1 MIGNGVNGSLGAHN
15 DRVRKPIRVR
25 DDECAI
31 GSLNKLAKVGIDSVE
46 PLGGH
51 KGVSNT
57 SSNTNYGEI
66 KCFERQSN

>member
-1 MIGNGVNGSLGAHN
+1 MI
-15 DRVRKPIRVR
+15 KPIRVR

-31 GSLNKLAKVGIDSVE
+31 GSLNKIAKARIDSVE

-57 SSNTNYGEI
+57 SSNANYGEI
-66 KCFERQSN
+66 ECFERQSNR